1 MNLNEL
7 EKIINDT
14 FERKDK
20 VNTNSDKSIIDAI
33 NETIELTD
41 QGKIRVAEK
50 KNGSWKINQWIKK
63 AILLSFRINKMEIL
77 RGPYTSWYDKVPGK
91 SVNWKEED
99 WKKAGY
105 RHVPNGVVRKGSFIA
120 KNAVLMP
127 CFVNLGAY
135 VDEGTMIDTWA
146 SVGSCAQVGKNCH
159 VSGGAGI
166 GGGLE
171 PLQAGPVII
180 EDNCFIGARSEI
192 AEGVLVETG
201 AVISMGV
208 YIGASTKIIDRET
221 GEITYGK
228 VPAYSVVVPGS
239 LPNKKNPNGPSLY
252 CAVIV
257 KKVDEKT
264 RSKTSINDLLRD

>member
-105 RHVPNGVVRKGSFIA
+105 RQVPNGVVRKGSFIA

-159 VSGGAGI
+159 ISGGAGI
-166 GGGLE
+166 GGVLE
-171 PLQAGPVII
+171 PLQAEPVII
-180 EDNCFIGARSEI
+180 EDNCFVGARSEI

-208 YIGASTKIIDRET
+208 YIGASTKIIDRES

-239 LPNKKNPNGPSLY
+239 LPNKKNPDGPSLY

>member
-1 MNLNEL
+1 MKASEL
-7 EKIINDT
+7 EKIINNA
-14 FERKDK
+14 FENKQNISDA
-20 VNTNSDKSIIDAI
+20 SDKKILDAI
-33 NETIELTD
+33 NKTIDLTD
-41 QGKIRVAEK
+41 KGSIRVAEK
-50 KNGSWKINQWIKK
+50 KNGKWSVNQWVKK
-63 AILLSFRINKMEIL
+63 AILLSFRTNQMTMSK
-77 RGPYTSWYDKVPGK
+77 GPYTTWYDKVPGK
-91 SVNWKEED
+91 SVNWNEAD

-105 RHVPNGVVRKGSFIA
+105 RHVPNGVVRRGSYIA
-120 KNAVLMP
+120 KNVVLMP

-166 GGGLE
+166 GGVLE

-192 AEGVLVETG
+192 AEGVLVEKG

-208 YIGASTKIIDRET
+208 YIGASTKIVDRNT

-239 LPNKKNPNGPSLY
+239 LQNKKNPDGPSLY